1 MCFGLLV
8 LLVDFPEFGNM
19 TVQDATNNHSF
30 STQSILIESINYSSR
45 LFTVKRFTYTVL
57 MKLLNNTQL

>member
-1 MCFGLLV
+1 MCFGRLV